1 MKNAVL
7 EQSRKFWKALEK
19 ADTEGMRAAADP
31 ACMFVHI
38 GVTCGLD
45 EEMRFLRIR
54 FSIMNPGFRTK
65 KSLLLS

>member
-7 EQSRKFWKALEK
+7 EQPRKFWKALETS
-19 ADTEGMRAAADP
+19 DTEGMRAAADP

-45 EEMRFLRIR
+45 EEMGCFIAA
-54 FSIMNPGFRTK
+54 SY
-65 KSLLLS
+65 